1 MQPYTTTSDLSNY
14 HSLLSGDLSGIQ
26 DFIFNIQ
33 SEGAAKTLKARSFY
47 VQALSELCLA
57 MIEKE
62 LGAVNCLLFYNGG
75 GNFYVFCTALS
86 EQQLGDLRKAVQ
98 SNLADL
104 EIYLSL
110 SVTRLNTAQ
119 FRDTW
124 AALHRQSNQ
133 DKLRKFAA
141 FPHALT
147 VPKRYQTDN
156 WKKFVK
162 VLTIHKGFR
171 IQPAAETDAR
181 ISEDCVSEFG
191 YRFDLTN
198 QNKQFEG
205 SIQNKLPEWTD
216 GLLAEHADYIAKLNA
231 RNKSKDPETKA
242 IKKRDIIEFETF
254 GHFAHTRTG
263 TDKIAVLKMDADGLG
278 DLFLQINDVVTI
290 KQVSDALKNFFDQQ
304 LYQIWSDEKGFEY
317 TTWDSKNE
325 PTQRA
330 LFSENIYVVFAG
342 GDDCLMIGAWDA
354 VFEFAERIQS
364 AFENF
369 GELKKIGLSK
379 TLTISA
385 SLTILDSK
393 FPVVRMGALAD
404 DALTAAKYAVPDEK
418 NRISVFNR
426 ILTWEEFRKARKIA
440 FGLETSIK
448 NEKEPRSMLNRVQV
462 SHLGFEKLMERAINT
477 GNIYNPAVWRLFYFI
492 RNSKKADR
500 LQEVMDEYQQ
510 ALLDAAMKKKRING
524 SALFPVAA
532 RWAEL
537 LTR

>member
-1 MQPYTTTSDLSNY
+1 MQPYTTASDLSNY
-14 HSLLSGDLSGIQ
+14 HTLLSGDLSGIQ

-62 LGAVNCLLFYNGG
+62 LGADNCLLFYNGG

-86 EQQLGDLRKAVQ
+86 DQQLGDLRKAVQ
-98 SNLADL
+98 SNLSDM

-110 SVTRLNTAQ
+110 SKTALNTAQ

-133 DKLRKFAA
+133 DKLQKFAD

-147 VPKRYQTDN
+147 VPNRYQTDN

-162 VLTIHKGFR
+162 VLTTRKGFR
-171 IQPAAETDAR
+171 IQSTPETGAR
-181 ISEDCVSEFG
+181 ISDDRVLEFG

-198 QNKQFEG
+198 QNNQFEG
-205 SIQNKLPEWTD
+205 SIQNKLPEWTTD
-216 GLLAEHADYIAKLNA
+216 LLTEHAEYVTKLNA
-231 RNKSKDPETKA
+231 QNKRKDPEATA
-242 IKKRDIIEFETF
+242 IKKGDIIEFETF

-278 DLFLQINDVVTI
+278 DLFLQINDVTTI
-290 KQVSDALKNFFDQQ
+290 KRVSNALKNFFDQQ

-317 TTWDSKNE
+317 TTWDSKDE
-325 PTQRA
+325 PRQQA
-330 LFSENIYVVFAG
+330 LFRENIYVVFSG

-354 VFEFAERIQS
+354 VFEFAERIQH
-364 AFENF
+364 AFSNF
-369 GELKKIGLSK
+369 EALKKIGLDK

-385 SLTILDSK
+385 SLTVLDSK
-393 FPVVRMGALAD
+393 FPVVRMGDLAEE
-404 DALTAAKYAVPDEK
+404 ALTAAKYAVPDEK

-426 ILTWEEFRKARKIA
+426 ILTWGEFRKARKIA
-440 FGLETSIK
+440 VGLETSIK